1 MEENEGNEGEN
12 NMSAICRTCGGEVPN
27 HRPTILDPNGS
38 SHPGHRMPITSSEQ
52 KIKSQRDTRYLA
64 FAERLIEALPE
75 NREGWKTVIAQHV
88 YDLVTPSEYI
98 DSETKVRMLIEHDNP
113 GYPDHPKVTI
123 TCPEGH
129 QLSFEQVNAAI
140 DRLSELARL
149 PIPAMGE
156 E

>member
-1 MEENEGNEGEN
+1 
-12 NMSAICRTCGGEVPN
+12 MSAICRTCGGEVP
-27 HRPTILDPNGS
+27 HHQPSVLDPNGM
-38 SHPGHRMPITSSEQ
+38 SHPGHRMPITSPEQ

-64 FAERLIEALPE
+64 FAEKLIALLPE
-75 NREGWKTVIAQHV
+75 NREEWKTVIAQHV

-98 DSETKVRMLIEHDNP
+98 DSITRVRMLVEPDNP
-113 GYPDHPKVTI
+113 KYPWCPKITI

-156 E
+156 